1 MLGCIAIDCI
11 AVSRSCQ
18 FEDWRLEKVR
28 NQLLSISCLI
38 GLAIKMVRIIKA
50 DKTYKVPQIDFLTF
64 VFGECFLLEERFS
77 ILSLCN
83 IQDGR
88 DALAPV

>member
-1 MLGCIAIDCI
+1 
-11 AVSRSCQ
+11 
-18 FEDWRLEKVR
+18 
-28 NQLLSISCLI
+28 
-38 GLAIKMVRIIKA
+38 MVRIIKA